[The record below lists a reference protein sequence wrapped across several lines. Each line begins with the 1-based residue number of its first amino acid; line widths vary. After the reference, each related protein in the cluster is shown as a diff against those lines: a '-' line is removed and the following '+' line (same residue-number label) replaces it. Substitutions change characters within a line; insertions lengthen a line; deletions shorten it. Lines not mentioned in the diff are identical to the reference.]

1 MRQLRRTVT
10 AFAAAAVAL
19 TVTGLAGCAAPAY
32 TYAADSADHSYF
44 KVPASWP
51 QVDPQSLA
59 DAQSALLGRSAA
71 GPSGG
76 KLAWSRAYA
85 AAADPAATGLLSG
98 SLTPVVYASVQNISD
113 ALRAELSFDYMRDLL
128 FPVTST
134 DRQEAA
140 AAGDKL
146 TGFSLVYSNTITTSG
161 GARGINEL
169 FEFDVNGAP
178 DAFDQTVLTN
188 SATTKLY
195 LLLVQCYQSCFVS
208 HEAQIKQIVDSFT
221 VRGS

>member
-1 MRQLRRTVT
+1 MRQLRRTAT

-32 TYAADSADHSYF
+32 TYAADSTDHSYF
-44 KVPASWP
+44 KVPASWQ
-51 QVDPQSLA
+51 QVDSRSLA
-59 DAQSALLGRSAA
+59 DAQSALLTRSAA
-71 GPSGG
+71 GPAGG

-85 AAADPAATGLLSG
+85 AAPDPAPSALLSA
-98 SLTPVVYASVQNISD
+98 SLTPVIYASVQN
-113 ALRAELSFDYMRDLL
+113 LRDSLRGELSFDYMRDLL
-128 FPVTST
+128 FPVTPT

-146 TGFSLVYSNTITTSG
+146 AGFSLIFSNTITTSG
-161 GARGINEL
+161 GVRGINEV
-169 FEFDVNGAP
+169 FEYDVNGAP